1 MIPLAHAAKARGISP
16 RRLQIL
22 CKGRRIPG
30 ARLIGRSWFL
40 PNDYTVKPGARG
52 PKLRSPDQG

>member
-1 MIPLAHAAKARGISP
+1 MIPLAHAARARGISA
-16 RRLQIL
+16 RRLQTL

-40 PNDYTVKPGARG
+40 PDNYTVKIGARG
-52 PKLRSPDQG
+52 PKLRSPAQE